1 MLKALLWAHEKREY
15 NNPCEGAK
23 RDVRGRGSGRTP
35 STGNQ
40 REWSYSHFVLG
51 NKCCLSFRGS
61 CNCMP
66 HMLSY
71 MRLYNAHNTTPHPPT
86 ASARPLLP
94 PMLNANAELNPSTR
108 RHNNKKR
115 FTRLNVGKL
124 TTRSVSGFTEE
135 HNTHTPTHTH
145 PHLHTQ
151 THKSHNIPKHTKAKR
166 FLLCSVW
173 SFDWYILHWVF
184 WRT

>member
-1 MLKALLWAHEKREY
+1 MRTHQAGTG
-15 NNPCEGAK
+15 EGE
-23 RDVRGRGSGRTP
+23 RGRTP

-66 HMLSY
+66 HMLSTCGFT
-71 MRLYNAHNTTPHPPT
+71 MRTTPPPPP
-86 ASARPLLP
+86 SLPLLP

-124 TTRSVSGFTEE
+124 TTRSVSGFAER
-135 HNTHTPTHTH
+135 HNTHTHTPTHI
-145 PHLHTQ
+145 HTR
-151 THKSHNIPKHTKAKR
+151 TPPPSTLWHTKATTYPNRLKPKDFYCAR
-166 FLLCSVW
+166 YGVLIDTFCIGYFKGLKSQTPKYDKLPK
-173 SFDWYILHWVF
+173 L
-184 WRT
+184 